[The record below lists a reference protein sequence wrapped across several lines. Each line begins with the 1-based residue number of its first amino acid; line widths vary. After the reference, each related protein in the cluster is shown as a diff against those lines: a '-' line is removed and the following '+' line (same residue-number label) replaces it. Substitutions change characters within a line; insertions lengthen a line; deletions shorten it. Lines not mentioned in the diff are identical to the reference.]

1 MKNKP
6 TQIVEN
12 FNEFHKNKLNEN
24 SYNDFRDSYREEIY
38 EASKKLVALSFADV
52 SNVSDEHFEEFI
64 IGLQDKIRMY
74 DNIVIQEISDIIGS
88 ERFSYP
94 SDAEDLILE
103 LAHTIENRYGT
114 ERRMV
119 LQAIEKA
126 FDFTLMAGY
135 VEDPRDSE

>member
-1 MKNKP
+1 MKNKQ

-52 SNVSDEHFEEFI
+52 SNVPDEHFEEFI

-74 DNIVIQEISDIIGS
+74 DKIVIEEISNAIGS
-88 ERFSYP
+88 EGFS
-94 SDAEDLILE
+94 SESEAEDFILE
-103 LAHTIENRYGT
+103 LGNEIENRYGT
-114 ERRMV
+114 ERQMV
-119 LQAIEKA
+119 LQAIERA

-135 VEDPRDSE
+135 VEDPRDAE